1 MASTNHNNGEV
12 PKARSTRYEVSEDDE
27 EEQEEM
33 IVDHDDIDLRA
44 DETIDDGIH

>member
-12 PKARSTRYEVSEDDE
+12 PKARSTRYEVDEDDE

-44 DETIDDGIH
+44 DETLDDGIH